1 MIQAVL
7 FDLDGTFADTAP
19 DLAYALNHMRE
30 SRGLPPLPLSA
41 TRPVTSL
48 GARGLLNAG
57 FGMAPDHPDYGAMRQ
72 EFLRLYEENICRESR
87 LFPGMS
93 EFLKGLEARKLSWGI
108 VTNKAEY
115 LARRLLGE
123 MGIAQHA
130 SCIIGGDT
138 TARFKPFPDPL
149 FAACKAIRLETS
161 ECIYVGDDKR
171 DIEAAHAAGMKAAA
185 VRWGYLNGGDP
196 EHWNADWIVSQP
208 QELLGCL
215 GN

>member
-7 FDLDGTFADTAP
+7 LDLDGTFADTAP

-72 EFLRLYEENICRESR
+72 EFLRLYEENICRETR
-87 LFPGMS
+87 LFAGMP
-93 EFLKGLEARKLSWGI
+93 EFLKALEARKLSWGI

-115 LARRLLGE
+115 LAKKLLSE
-123 MGIAQHA
+123 MGLAQRA

-149 FAACKAIRLETS
+149 FAACKAIRREAS

-171 DIEAAHAAGMKAAA
+171 DIEAAHAAGMKAVA

-196 EHWNADWIVSQP
+196 ERWDAEWIVSEP
-208 QELLGCL
+208 GELLACL
-215 GN
+215 GA